1 MDKMIQDTATLLK
14 EQFERRINGYLKGSV
29 DLLTNEFGSEF
40 KLPHPNKIASWR
52 KGKEIKIPYMLNY
65 NNGKNEEPVY
75 EQITEKNFGRWF
87 DTERFKFDDLLI
99 EFEALKKNLVKAIS
113 DKLNKQTE
121 ASTALSSIGEDEI
134 KIQYKTKDYHFF
146 STIECGTK
154 YTVADD
160 EFIFNNLYKDEGNNL
175 YWKLKDRL
183 YLLNFKINGERELV
197 GNTNDGDSQFWPDFF
212 RIYDDKFDEWN
223 NKITTIVQGYDWN
236 EANESIEKT
245 LLNNGI
251 PRIWLECLLLKVRMK
266 GLEQTIGNKKEVVWQ
281 TRIYE
286 TKLD

>member
-1 MDKMIQDTATLLK
+1 MIQDTATLLK

-113 DKLNKQTE
+113 DKLNKKPKHLQHCL
-121 ASTALSSIGEDEI
+121 ALVKMRLRYSIKQKTITSS
-134 KIQYKTKDYHFF
+134 Q
-146 STIECGTK
+146 
-154 YTVADD
+154 
-160 EFIFNNLYKDEGNNL
+160 
-175 YWKLKDRL
+175 
-183 YLLNFKINGERELV
+183 
-197 GNTNDGDSQFWPDFF
+197 P
-212 RIYDDKFDEWN
+212 
-223 NKITTIVQGYDWN
+223 
-236 EANESIEKT
+236 
-245 LLNNGI
+245 
-251 PRIWLECLLLKVRMK
+251 
-266 GLEQTIGNKKEVVWQ
+266 
-281 TRIYE
+281 
-286 TKLD
+286 